1 MVLAGLRL
9 QLLVYGSRCRGD
21 LCCGGRSRVTK
32 FAMLEPRESVSQFQ
46 QVLLRPKFIFDSAS
60 DLVLSL
66 IGTIIDIF
74 ISICQYFISIW
85 SVFVNFIK

>member
-1 MVLAGLRL
+1 MG
-9 QLLVYGSRCRGD
+9 RGVE
-21 LCCGGRSRVTK
+21 VT
-32 FAMLEPRESVSQFQ
+32 FDVVVGRESQSLLCWNPGNFVSQFQ